1 MNVFWSP
8 AGLAAAAA
16 AVDVHDLDAAATVTA
31 GEPDVAAEAEAGL

>member
-8 AGLAAAAA
+8 AGLAAA
-16 AVDVHDLDAAATVTA
+16 AVDVHDLDAAATVPA